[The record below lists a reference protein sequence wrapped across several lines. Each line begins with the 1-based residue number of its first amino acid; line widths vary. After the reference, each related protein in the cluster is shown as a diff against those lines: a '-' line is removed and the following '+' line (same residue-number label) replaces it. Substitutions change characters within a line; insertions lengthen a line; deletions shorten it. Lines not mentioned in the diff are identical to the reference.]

1 MRHFHILQT
10 CLNRPWLITPQGH
23 SAVMRAVEASITHA
37 ERAPG
42 VNICGDAVPV
52 AQMEIVQG
60 TACIPISGVI
70 GQKLGAMERGFGATD
85 INDVMNDFRAAMADE
100 SVSAIALMIDSPGGT
115 VSGVPEAAAEI
126 AAARGI
132 KPITAYTDGLIAS
145 AAYYIASSAD
155 EIVGTMSSEVGSI
168 GVYQA
173 LLDVSR
179 AYADQGVSVELIK
192 AGKFKAAGY
201 PGTSLT
207 TEQRAQ
213 LQGQVDQIHK
223 MFTDHVKA
231 NRAVSDDAMQ
241 GQTFIGSKALEAG
254 LIDRI
259 GSVGVSFQNNR

>member
-23 SAVMRAVEASITHA
+23 SAVMRAVEASISHA

-42 VNICGDAVPV
+42 VDICGESVPV
-52 AQMEIVQG
+52 AQMQIVNG
-60 TACIPISGVI
+60 TAYIPIAGVI
-70 GQKLGAMERGFGATD
+70 GHKLGAMERGFGATD
-85 INDVMNDFRAAMADE
+85 INDVMNDFRSAMTDE
-100 SVSAIALMIDSPGGT
+100 SVSAIALVIDSPGGT
-115 VSGVPEAAAEI
+115 VSGIPEAAEEI
-126 AAARGI
+126 ASARGI

-207 TEQRAQ
+207 SDQRAQ

-241 GQTFIGSKALEAG
+241 GQTFIGEQAVKAG

-259 GSVGVSFQNNR
+259 GSLKVSFHGNI